1 MEIYSWGQRNIVDV
15 AIDPLL
21 NLYTR
26 DNTNDGGGWDIR
38 LSHVMQTAHYGYPSL
53 YINFSEEIM
62 PPLADY
68 GGGSGCGAMYFQ
80 DDRWPVPFNDQLL
93 TCDWGRS
100 EVFAHRLPANG
111 ATFDAHQEPFITIPR
126 PTDIDADASGRL
138 YVSSWKNGQFNYD
151 GPNIGFV
158 AMITPIDFVPHP
170 VPEVADLE
178 EAALVQLLRHPADAM
193 RQHVQRE
200 LLRRLGDGGS
210 HLETL
215 AGLRDLALDASPSR
229 ATRTIALWTLRQ
241 ASWNAF
247 AESFEALLAEEELT
261 EQVIRAVA
269 EEPQAA
275 TPVMIAA
282 IRGRLS
288 APQPRI
294 QAAAAVAAG
303 RLGDLE
309 AAPLLLQMA
318 SRGQMQSADEGRES
332 AAAVAEST
340 EDWRLPHPER
350 VIPHLAVQALV
361 AMEAVEPCLEAVGG
375 SDWPGALWAL
385 RNLHTSASV
394 DGLFRVLGSTRDES
408 LRRDLWTTLIRL
420 YHQEGSYTQ
429 ESPGWWG
436 TRPDTTGP
444 YYDRQEWEQSPRIK
458 DAIVIALAEAPEE
471 LATHIKEQLARHGVA
486 IDGVGEAVA
495 AMDDL
500 TEPIVIPA
508 FDPGNPAHIGNQQI
522 DAVLAAVT
530 PLEGNADAGRE
541 LFRAQACIHCHT
553 YANGQRPKGPH
564 LVDIGKRST
573 KQELLMSILNPGK
586 TIAQGFDT
594 WSFLL
599 DDGRVFTGFVALE
612 SAETVTIR
620 QTDGLPQEFPRD
632 VIDER
637 IKQEVSMM
645 PNGIV
650 NNLTPEQLADLVA
663 YLQSLR

>member
-1 MEIYSWGQRNIVDV
+1 
-15 AIDPLL
+15 
-21 NLYTR
+21 
-26 DNTNDGGGWDIR
+26 
-38 LSHVMQTAHYGYPSL
+38 
-53 YINFSEEIM
+53 
-62 PPLADY
+62 
-68 GGGSGCGAMYFQ
+68 
-80 DDRWPVPFNDQLL
+80 
-93 TCDWGRS
+93 
-100 EVFAHRLPANG
+100 
-111 ATFDAHQEPFITIPR
+111 
-126 PTDIDADASGRL
+126 
-138 YVSSWKNGQFNYD
+138 
-151 GPNIGFV
+151 
-158 AMITPIDFVPHP
+158 
-170 VPEVADLE
+170 
-178 EAALVQLLRHPADAM
+178 
-193 RQHVQRE
+193 
-200 LLRRLGDGGS
+200 
-210 HLETL
+210 
-215 AGLRDLALDASPSR
+215 
-229 ATRTIALWTLRQ
+229 
-241 ASWNAF
+241 
-247 AESFEALLAEEELT
+247 
-261 EQVIRAVA
+261 
-269 EEPQAA
+269 
-275 TPVMIAA
+275 
-282 IRGRLS
+282 
-288 APQPRI
+288 
-294 QAAAAVAAG
+294 
-303 RLGDLE
+303 
-309 AAPLLLQMA
+309 
-318 SRGQMQSADEGRES
+318 
-332 AAAVAEST
+332 
-340 EDWRLPHPER
+340 

>member
-1 MEIYSWGQRNIVDV
+1 
-15 AIDPLL
+15 
-21 NLYTR
+21 
-26 DNTNDGGGWDIR
+26 
-38 LSHVMQTAHYGYPSL
+38 
-53 YINFSEEIM
+53 
-62 PPLADY
+62 
-68 GGGSGCGAMYFQ
+68 
-80 DDRWPVPFNDQLL
+80 
-93 TCDWGRS
+93 
-100 EVFAHRLPANG
+100 
-111 ATFDAHQEPFITIPR
+111 
-126 PTDIDADASGRL
+126 
-138 YVSSWKNGQFNYD
+138 
-151 GPNIGFV
+151 V

-309 AAPLLLQMA
+309 AASLLLQMA

-340 EDWRLPHPER
+340 DDWRLPHPER